1 MAQLL
6 PQNQW
11 ETMAGEYSTL
21 GLYPQGHVMAFL
33 RSSLPRYV
41 MNSESILELS
51 EGAEVTVA
59 GLVIRRQ
66 RPHAK
71 AVFITLEDEFGHI
84 PLVLWPDVYQK
95 FRLLIREPLLVMSG
109 VVSRREDTF
118 NIVAKEV
125 RHIKMLEQNL
135 PRSKDW
141 Q

>member
-1 MAQLL
+1 MCLL
-6 PQNQW
+6 VVEDEHKVANALR
-11 ETMAGEYSTL
+11 EGLEGE
-21 GLYPQGHVMAFL
+21 GD
-33 RSSLPRYV
+33 
-41 MNSESILELS
+41 
-51 EGAEVTVA
+51 EVVVA
-59 GLVIRRQ
+59 GLVVRRQ
-66 RPHAK
+66 RPMGS

-118 NIVAKEV
+118 NIVAQEV